1 MLCLGLLKMDLLC
14 AEDSIVGSD
23 MYLTYV
29 GRAACNVIRSI
40 LADAVKEYDYTLN
53 FEKYLGE
60 CNGKC
65 PTSIIRHILGLRNL
79 GYTVEGGEKLS
90 LDTVEAVHADILK
103 WFEERCSCLS
113 INDYDELKGVEE
125 IYNNMR

>member
-53 FEKYLGE
+53 FEKYTSLCE
-60 CNGKC
+60 GKC
-65 PTSIIRHILGLRNL
+65 PDS
-79 GYTVEGGEKLS
+79 
-90 LDTVEAVHADILK
+90 ILK
-103 WFEERCSCLS
+103 NISELRDIGYEEKVSTLPLDLLRSIHKDIISWFENRCKSLGIS
-113 INDYDELKGVEE
+113 DVNEIEGVEE
-125 IYNNMR
+125 LYYNMR